1 MLWSGLDF
9 GNERNERIN
18 SFYIAQMQA
27 AADFVDDRYPD
38 DTVVVVGSAG
48 YFDQAAP
55 DKYVHDSAGLFTPEM
70 VTAKQ
75 IDITTHITDVIPWD
89 VFACHKAK
97 GTTDPVSTCLSTN
110 LTGRLVGNFGDLWII
125 ENAE

>member
-1 MLWSGLDF
+1 
-9 GNERNERIN
+9 
-18 SFYIAQMQA
+18 
-27 AADFVDDRYPD
+27 
-38 DTVVVVGSAG
+38 
-48 YFDQAAP
+48 
-55 DKYVHDSAGLFTPEM
+55 
-70 VTAKQ
+70 
-75 IDITTHITDVIPWD
+75 